1 MLDFIRIACAVP
13 AVRVGDTVKNTE
25 DICKWLDEAE
35 REGCDLVLFPELA
48 VTGYTCGDLFLQE
61 TLLGGAEKALRV
73 IADHTAKYP
82 GLTAI
87 VGAPL
92 QLGVS
97 LFNCGVV
104 ISGGYIRGIVPKTFL
119 CNEMDEG
126 RWFVPASVLKVTSV
140 NMGYEIPP
148 MTPFVGRNFNVT
160 RAGIHAD
167 GLLKDEEIYNIF
179 NTKKILGRGA
189 SVLISKTSGASGIAY
204 WINENYRLE
213 GNEQID
219 KRDPLVVALKEWVD
233 REYED
238 GRQTA
243 LSNSELEEKI
253 EELSDGKF
261 KRL

>member
-1 MLDFIRIACAVP
+1 MEYA
-13 AVRVGDTVKNTE
+13 
-25 DICKWLDEAE
+25 
-35 REGCDLVLFPELA
+35 
-48 VTGYTCGDLFLQE
+48 
-61 TLLGGAEKALRV
+61 ALRGSLDGMDTTV
-73 IADHTAKYP
+73 ITEIGEYFKY
-82 GLTAI
+82 
-87 VGAPL
+87 
-92 QLGVS
+92 
-97 LFNCGVV
+97 
-104 ISGGYIRGIVPKTFL
+104 K
-119 CNEMDEG
+119 
-126 RWFVPASVLKVTSV
+126 
-140 NMGYEIPP
+140 MGYEIPP

-213 GNEQID
+213 GAEQID

-243 LSNSELEEKI
+243 LSNSELEEQI
-253 EELSDGKF
+253 EELSNGRF